1 MRARRFW
8 KDQKGLA
15 AVEMAFVM
23 PVMLS
28 FLLGLIEVSQAV
40 ACRENVTHLAA
51 TGADLVGQESTVTG
65 ADMQNVFNAMSA
77 ILFPYSAAPI
87 KITIS
92 SVVDN
97 NTASSGKV
105 AWSCTRGGTARAANS
120 VITIPTGLITQG
132 GGGSIVMTEVTY
144 NYSSAISSYFV
155 GPLAMHNVFY
165 SKPRLVAQ
173 IPLQSCT

>member
-1 MRARRFW
+1 RAFW
-8 KDQKGLA
+8 KNEQGLA

-23 PVMLS
+23 PIMLS
-28 FLLGLIEVSQAV
+28 FLMGLIEVSQAV

-77 ILFPYSAAPI
+77 ILFPYSTAPI

-92 SVVDN
+92 SIVDN
-97 NTASSGKV
+97 NTTTSGKV

-120 VITIPTGLITQG
+120 VVTLPSGLITKG
-132 GGGSIVMTEVTY
+132 GGGS
-144 NYSSAISSYFV
+144 
-155 GPLAMHNVFY
+155 
-165 SKPRLVAQ
+165 
-173 IPLQSCT
+173 